1 MAVMGK
7 ARVCGLAWRNE
18 KYDIASKIAKN
29 LQSLAI
35 VNPTKGMYWA
45 SNSFESFFY
54 SPIARHCLLMEVL
67 GTVVPDKK
75 ETDQM
80 KQWLLSQKQTQ
91 RWSTVPAT
99 TYAIHALLSTG
110 SNWLS
115 ENNVCTAQIGDRKY
129 VSTSG
134 DSITGYLSEEIPLV
148 DTEKNPIITISK
160 QGEAPAWG
168 AVYQQYLSPIS
179 EVKQKGGSLNLQRT
193 LFVEKTHDGN
203 KVLVPI
209 TESTPIQIGDKVVSR
224 IVINSDRAMDYV
236 CLKEQRGACFLPTGQ
251 LSELIYRDGIYYY
264 QTANESSTEFF
275 IDRLPEGT
283 FVLEYSM
290 FATRQGTYTVGVST
304 IQCLYAPEF
313 VSHSDGITVT
323 VK

>member
-1 MAVMGK
+1 
-7 ARVCGLAWRNE
+7 
-18 KYDIASKIAKN
+18 
-29 LQSLAI
+29 
-35 VNPTKGMYWA
+35 MYWA

-54 SPIARHCLLMEVL
+54 SPIVRHCLLMEVL

-75 ETDQM
+75 EADLM

-91 RWSTVPAT
+91 RWGTVPAT
-99 TYAIHALLSTG
+99 TYAIYALLSTG
-110 SNWLS
+110 NDWLS
-115 ENNVCTAQIGDRKY
+115 EDNVCTAQIGDRKY

-134 DSITGYLSEEIPLV
+134 DSFSGYLSEEIPLV
-148 DTEKNPIITISK
+148 DMDNNPIIKISK
-160 QGEAPAWG
+160 QGTAPAWG

-179 EVKQKGGSLNLQRT
+179 EVEQKGGSLNLQRK
-193 LFVEKTHDGN
+193 LFVEKTQDGN
-203 KVLVPI
+203 KFLVPI

-224 IVINSDRAMDYV
+224 IVINSDRDMDYV
-236 CLKEQRGACFLPTGQ
+236 CLKEQRGACFLPTEQ
-251 LSELIYRDGIYYY
+251 LSKVIYRDGICYY

-275 IDRLPEGT
+275 IDRLPKGT

-290 FATRQGTYTVGVST
+290 FAVRRGTYTGGVST

-313 VSHSDGITVT
+313 VSHSDGITVI